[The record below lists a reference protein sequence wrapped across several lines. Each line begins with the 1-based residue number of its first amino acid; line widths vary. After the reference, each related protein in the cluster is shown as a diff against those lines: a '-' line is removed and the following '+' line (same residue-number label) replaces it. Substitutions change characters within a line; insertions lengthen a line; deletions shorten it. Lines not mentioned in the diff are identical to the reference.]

1 MAAASDKH
9 IPIPESVR
17 GEAPRY
23 LEMLTD
29 AALIEAARPENIGLE
44 IALLR
49 TWLYDTLR
57 EQGSDG
63 NIALQLFDR
72 IVKAAAVRYKLS
84 PRRAADVG
92 AAIAVIADSI
102 TDIFEKDVE
111 V

>member
-1 MAAASDKH
+1 MAAASDKR

-29 AALIEAARPENIGLE
+29 AALTEAARPENIGLE
-44 IALLR
+44 VALLR
-49 TWLYDTLR
+49 AWLYDTLR

-72 IVKAAAVRYKLS
+72 IVKAAAVRYRLS
-84 PRRAADVG
+84 PRRAEDVG
-92 AAIAVIADSI
+92 AAIAAIADSMK
-102 TDIFEKDVE
+102 DIVDVDVE